1 VSDYLFPPLFELRLL
16 EEDFLLEDPPP
27 DLVLEYLLV
36 LDEVL
41 DLVCDLFDLELVDD
55 LFDFD
60 LVLLLKV
67 FLFEELALFLVEFP
81 VRELTLVELSDLSA
95 LLRVVVLLS
104 LL

>member
-16 EEDFLLEDPPP
+16 EEDFRLEDPPP
-27 DLVLEYLLV
+27 DLRLEDLLV

-41 DLVCDLFDLELVDD
+41 DLVCD

-67 FLFEELALFLVEFP
+67 FLFEVLALVEP
-81 VRELTLVELSDLSA
+81 PDLSA